1 MFDRFCETP
10 PRVPDPTALPGTPAC
25 ADGMT
30 AMVQHYAALAVW
42 ARASR
47 AAEAVRFV

>member
-25 ADGMT
+25 TDGMT
-30 AMVQHYAALAVW
+30 AMVQHYAMLAGC
-42 ARASR
+42 A
-47 AAEAVRFV
+47 